1 MQLQAEKGVLTDSWV
16 TSMCM
21 TNFAAGIETTAITIS
36 TLVNFIVGQNCQERA
51 HEEIDKARNEGTLI
65 NPPKLR
71 EMREYLP
78 YLTACLNESMRL
90 HPVVGMPLVRAV
102 PDSGCELEG
111 YFLPAG
117 VCSPSFKVTV
127 KLAKC

>member
-1 MQLQAEKGVLTDSWV
+1 MQLQTEKGVLTDSWV

-21 TNFAAGIETTAITIS
+21 TNYGAGIETTAITIS
-36 TLVNFIVGQNCQERA
+36 TLINFIVGQNCQERV
-51 HEEIDKARNEGTLI
+51 HEEIDKARKEGQLS

-71 EMREYLP
+71 EMKEHLP

-90 HPVVGMPLVRAV
+90 HPVVGMPLVRTV
-102 PDSGCELEG
+102 PDGGCELEG

-117 VCSPSFKVTV
+117 VCSSSLSFK
-127 KLAKC
+127 